1 MDPCTGQGLTSYF
14 SQSENRYDTYAS
26 ASEKGFA
33 ERDGPQNLPECELAK
48 RLNAPMTHYV
58 GIVEEEEGRAIG
70 VWFPD
75 LPGCVSAGDTLDE
88 AMLNAAEALEL
99 WAEATIENGQKI
111 PAARSLT
118 ELKTDTEIAQD
129 LARYMVALIPFPQ
142 GLRQQA
148 AE

>member
-1 MDPCTGQGLTSYF
+1 
-14 SQSENRYDTYAS
+14 
-26 ASEKGFA
+26 
-33 ERDGPQNLPECELAK
+33 
-48 RLNAPMTHYV
+48 MTHYIA
-58 GIVEEEEGRAIG
+58 IVEEEDGKAVG

-88 AMLNAAEALEL
+88 AVLNAAEALEL
-99 WAEATIENGQKI
+99 WAEAMIESGQKI

-118 ELKTDTEIAQD
+118 DLKADSEITQD

-142 GLRQQA
+142 NLRQHA